1 MTVSADKHITLSQL
15 QQRIKSV
22 IEQGLPLPLW
32 VVAEIA
38 ECKVN
43 YSGHC
48 YLELVEK
55 TEATDNRAAN
65 SVPKA
70 QARAVI
76 WRSQYAMLSAY
87 FESQTGSRL
96 AAGMKILAKVMVT
109 YHELYGL
116 SLQISDIDPTYTLGE
131 VERQKQI
138 TISQLKADG
147 VWDMN
152 RELSLP
158 TPIQR
163 IAIISSAT
171 AAGYQ
176 DFCREIADGGYDFRL
191 TLFEAVVQGERAEDS
206 VIDALSRIA
215 EREEEF
221 DVAVLIRGG
230 GSTSD
235 LSCFNSYRL
244 CAYVAQFPLPVL
256 TGIGHLKDESVADM
270 VAHTPLKTPTAVAA
284 WLTQQ
289 MQGLEGWLESV
300 EQELKDVVMAKLQR
314 ENLRLERLEGEIKA
328 QSQIYCQRALSRLE
342 LYQGQLHTLTEQ
354 ILLREKERLRSLDQI
369 VASHSPKRIMQLGF
383 AVVRQ
388 ASGAIT
394 SAQGLSAGEQVQIEF
409 AQGAIEAEVK
419 RVLE

>member
-1 MTVSADKHITLSQL
+1 MTAKASYLSLQEL
-15 QQRIKSV
+15 QQRIKSA
-22 IEQGLPLPLW
+22 IEDSLPLPVW
-32 VVAEIA
+32 VVAEISDL
-38 ECKVN
+38 KVN
-43 YSGHC
+43 SYSGHC
-48 YLELVEK
+48 YMELVEK
-55 TEATDNRAAN
+55 AEAVRGGT
-65 SVPKA
+65 STPKA

-76 WRSQYAMLSAY
+76 WRNQYAMLSAY
-87 FESQTGSRL
+87 FLSQTGSRL
-96 AAGMKILAKVMVT
+96 QVGMKILAKVMVT

-176 DFCREIADGGYDFRL
+176 DFCREIAEGGYDFRL

-221 DVAVLIRGG
+221 DVAVMIRGG

-289 MQGLEGWLESV
+289 MQSLEGWLESA
-300 EQELKDVVMAKLQR
+300 EQELKDVVIAKLQR

>member
-1 MTVSADKHITLSQL
+1 MTAKASYLSLQEL
-15 QQRIKSV
+15 QQRIKSA
-22 IEQGLPLPLW
+22 IEDSLPLPVW
-32 VVAEIA
+32 VVAEISDL
-38 ECKVN
+38 KVN
-43 YSGHC
+43 SYSGHC
-48 YLELVEK
+48 YMELVEK
-55 TEATDNRAAN
+55 ADAVRGGTST
-65 SVPKA
+65 PKA

-76 WRSQYAMLSAY
+76 WRNQYAMLSAY
-87 FESQTGSRL
+87 FLSQTGSRL
-96 AAGMKILAKVMVT
+96 QVGMKILAKVMVT

-176 DFCREIADGGYDFRL
+176 DFCREIAEGGYDFRL

-244 CAYVAQFPLPVL
+244 CAYVAQFPLPIL

-328 QSQIYCQRALSRLE
+328 QSRIYCQRALSRLE

-394 SAQGLSAGEQVQIEF
+394 SAQGLSAGERVQIEF

>member
-1 MTVSADKHITLSQL
+1 MTAKASYLSLQEL
-15 QQRIKSV
+15 QQRIKSA
-22 IEQGLPLPLW
+22 IEDSLPLPVW
-32 VVAEIA
+32 VVAEISDL
-38 ECKVN
+38 KVN
-43 YSGHC
+43 SYSGHC
-48 YLELVEK
+48 YMELVEK
-55 TEATDNRAAN
+55 AEAVRGGT
-65 SVPKA
+65 STPKA

-76 WRSQYAMLSAY
+76 WRNQYAMLSAY
-87 FESQTGSRL
+87 FLSQTGSRL
-96 AAGMKILAKVMVT
+96 QVGMKILAKVMVT

-152 RELSLP
+152 RELSQP

-176 DFCREIADGGYDFRL
+176 DFCREIAEGGYDFRL

-221 DVAVLIRGG
+221 DVAVMIRGG

-289 MQGLEGWLESV
+289 MQSLEGWLESV

-342 LYQGQLHTLTEQ
+342 FYQGQLHTLTEQ

-394 SAQGLSAGEQVQIEF
+394 SAQGLSVGERVQIEF
-409 AQGAIEAEVK
+409 AQGAIEAEIK

>member
-1 MTVSADKHITLSQL
+1 MTAKASYLSLQEL
-15 QQRIKSV
+15 QQRIKSA
-22 IEQGLPLPLW
+22 IEDSLPLPVW
-32 VVAEIA
+32 VVAEISDL
-38 ECKVN
+38 KVN
-43 YSGHC
+43 SYSGHC
-48 YLELVEK
+48 YMELVEK
-55 TEATDNRAAN
+55 TEAVRGGT
-65 SVPKA
+65 STPKA

-76 WRSQYAMLSAY
+76 WRNQYAMLSAY
-87 FESQTGSRL
+87 FLSQTGSRL
-96 AAGMKILAKVMVT
+96 QVGMKILAKVMVT

-176 DFCREIADGGYDFRL
+176 DFCREIAEGGYDFRL

-289 MQGLEGWLESV
+289 MQSLEGWLESV

-394 SAQGLSAGEQVQIEF
+394 SAQGLSVGERVQIEF

>member
-1 MTVSADKHITLSQL
+1 MTAKASYLSLQEL
-15 QQRIKSV
+15 QQRIKSA
-22 IEQGLPLPLW
+22 IEDSLPLPVW
-32 VVAEIA
+32 VVAEISDL
-38 ECKVN
+38 KVN
-43 YSGHC
+43 SYSGHC
-48 YLELVEK
+48 YMELVEK
-55 TEATDNRAAN
+55 ADAVRGGTST
-65 SVPKA
+65 PKA

-76 WRSQYAMLSAY
+76 WRNQYAMLSAY
-87 FESQTGSRL
+87 FLSQTGSRL
-96 AAGMKILAKVMVT
+96 QVGMKILAKVMVT

-176 DFCREIADGGYDFRL
+176 DFCREIAEGGYDFRL

-256 TGIGHLKDESVADM
+256 TGIGHLKDQSVAYM

-289 MQGLEGWLESV
+289 MQSLEGWLESV

-328 QSQIYCQRALSRLE
+328 QSRIYCQRALSRLE
-342 LYQGQLHTLTEQ
+342 LYQWQLHTLTEQ

-394 SAQGLSAGEQVQIEF
+394 SAQGLSAGERVQIEF
-409 AQGAIEAEVK
+409 AQGAIEAEIK
-419 RVLE
+419 SVLE

>member
-1 MTVSADKHITLSQL
+1 MTAKASYLSLREL
-15 QQRIKSV
+15 QQRIKSA
-22 IEQGLPLPLW
+22 IEDSLPLPVW
-32 VVAEIA
+32 VVAEISDI
-38 ECKVN
+38 KVN
-43 YSGHC
+43 SYSGHC
-48 YLELVEK
+48 YMELVEK
-55 TEATDNRAAN
+55 AEAVRGGT
-65 SVPKA
+65 STPKA

-76 WRSQYAMLSAY
+76 WRNQYAMLSAY
-87 FESQTGSRL
+87 FLSQTGSCL
-96 AAGMKILAKVMVT
+96 QVGMKILAKVMVT

-289 MQGLEGWLESV
+289 MQSLEGWLESA

-328 QSQIYCQRALSRLE
+328 QSQIYCQRTLSRLE

>member
-1 MTVSADKHITLSQL
+1 MTAKASYLSLQEL
-15 QQRIKSV
+15 QQRIKSA
-22 IEQGLPLPLW
+22 IEDSLPLPVW
-32 VVAEIA
+32 VVAEISDI
-38 ECKVN
+38 KVN
-43 YSGHC
+43 SYSGHC
-48 YLELVEK
+48 YMELVEK
-55 TEATDNRAAN
+55 AEAVRGGT
-65 SVPKA
+65 STPKA

-76 WRSQYAMLSAY
+76 WRNQYAMLSAY
-87 FESQTGSRL
+87 FLSQTGSRL
-96 AAGMKILAKVMVT
+96 QVGMKILAKVMVT

-176 DFCREIADGGYDFRL
+176 DFCREIAEGGYDFRL

-289 MQGLEGWLESV
+289 MQSLEGWLESV

-388 ASGAIT
+388 AGGALT
-394 SAQGLSAGEQVQIEF
+394 STDGLKAGEQVQIEF

>member
-1 MTVSADKHITLSQL
+1 MTAKASYLSLQEL
-15 QQRIKSV
+15 QQRIKSA
-22 IEQGLPLPLW
+22 IEDSLPLPVW
-32 VVAEIA
+32 VVAEISDL
-38 ECKVN
+38 KVN
-43 YSGHC
+43 SYSGHC
-48 YLELVEK
+48 YMELVEK
-55 TEATDNRAAN
+55 AEAVRGGT
-65 SVPKA
+65 STPKA

-76 WRSQYAMLSAY
+76 WRNQYAMLSAY
-87 FESQTGSRL
+87 FLSQTGSRL
-96 AAGMKILAKVMVT
+96 QVGMKILAKVMVT

-176 DFCREIADGGYDFRL
+176 DFCREIAEGGYDFRL

-289 MQGLEGWLESV
+289 MQSLEGCLESA

-328 QSQIYCQRALSRLE
+328 QSQIYCQRTLSRLE
-342 LYQGQLHTLTEQ
+342 LYQRQLHTLTEQ

-394 SAQGLSAGEQVQIEF
+394 SAQGLSAGERVQIEF
-409 AQGAIEAEVK
+409 AQGAIDAEIK

>member
-1 MTVSADKHITLSQL
+1 MTAKASYLSLQEL
-15 QQRIKSV
+15 QQRIKSA
-22 IEQGLPLPLW
+22 IEDSLPLPVW
-32 VVAEIA
+32 VVAEISDL
-38 ECKVN
+38 KVN
-43 YSGHC
+43 SYSGHC
-48 YLELVEK
+48 YMELVEK
-55 TEATDNRAAN
+55 AEAVRGGT
-65 SVPKA
+65 STPKA

-76 WRSQYAMLSAY
+76 WRNQYAMLSAY
-87 FESQTGSRL
+87 FLSQTGSRL
-96 AAGMKILAKVMVT
+96 QVGMKILAKVMVT

-176 DFCREIADGGYDFRL
+176 DFCREIAEGGYDFRL

-289 MQGLEGWLESV
+289 MQSLEGWLESA

-328 QSQIYCQRALSRLE
+328 QSQIYCQRVLSRLE

-394 SAQGLSAGEQVQIEF
+394 SAQGLSAGERVQIEF

>member
-1 MTVSADKHITLSQL
+1 MTAKASYLSLQEL
-15 QQRIKSV
+15 QQRIKSA
-22 IEQGLPLPLW
+22 IEDSLPLPVW
-32 VVAEIA
+32 VVAEISDL
-38 ECKVN
+38 KVN
-43 YSGHC
+43 SYSGHC
-48 YLELVEK
+48 YMELVEK
-55 TEATDNRAAN
+55 AEAVRGGT
-65 SVPKA
+65 STPKA

-76 WRSQYAMLSAY
+76 WRNQYAMLSAY
-87 FESQTGSRL
+87 FLSQTGSRL
-96 AAGMKILAKVMVT
+96 QVGMKILAKVMVT

-221 DVAVLIRGG
+221 DVAVMIRGG

-289 MQGLEGWLESV
+289 MQSLEGWLESV

-388 ASGAIT
+388 AGGALT
-394 SAQGLSAGEQVQIEF
+394 STDGLKAGEQVQIEF
-409 AQGAIEAEVK
+409 AQGAIEAEIK

>member
-1 MTVSADKHITLSQL
+1 MTAKASYLSLQEL
-15 QQRIKSV
+15 QQRIKSA
-22 IEQGLPLPLW
+22 IEDSLPLPVW
-32 VVAEIA
+32 VVAEISDL
-38 ECKVN
+38 KVN
-43 YSGHC
+43 SYSGHC
-48 YLELVEK
+48 YMELVEK
-55 TEATDNRAAN
+55 AEAVRGGT
-65 SVPKA
+65 STPKA

-76 WRSQYAMLSAY
+76 WRNQYAMLSAY
-87 FESQTGSRL
+87 FLSQTGSRL
-96 AAGMKILAKVMVT
+96 QVGMKILAKVMVT

-289 MQGLEGWLESV
+289 MQSLEGWLESA

-328 QSQIYCQRALSRLE
+328 QSQIYWQRTLSRLE

-394 SAQGLSAGEQVQIEF
+394 SAQGLSVGERVQIEF

>member
-1 MTVSADKHITLSQL
+1 MRAKGSYLSL
-15 QQRIKSV
+15 QELQRRIKSA
-22 IEQGLPLPLW
+22 IEDSLPLPVW
-32 VVAEIA
+32 VVAEISDL
-38 ECKVN
+38 KVN
-43 YSGHC
+43 SYSGHC
-48 YLELVEK
+48 YMELVEK
-55 TEATDNRAAN
+55 EEAVRGGTAT
-65 SVPKA
+65 PKA

-76 WRSQYAMLSAY
+76 WRNQYAMLSAY
-87 FESQTGSRL
+87 FLSQTGSHL
-96 AAGMKILAKVMVT
+96 QAGMKILAKVTVT

-158 TPIQR
+158 CPIQS

-176 DFCREIADGGYDFRL
+176 DFCRELSEGGYDFRL
-191 TLFEAVVQGERAEDS
+191 MLFEAIVQGERAEDS

-215 EREEEF
+215 EHEEEY
-221 DVAVLIRGG
+221 DVVVVIRGG

-256 TGIGHLKDESVADM
+256 TGIGHDKDESVADM

-289 MQGLEGWLESV
+289 MQSLEGWLESA
-300 EQELKDVVMAKLQR
+300 EQELRDVAMAKLQR
-314 ENLRLERLEGEIKA
+314 EKLRLERLESELKA
-328 QSQIYCQRALSRLE
+328 QSQIYCHRVLSRME
-342 LYQGQLHTLTEQ
+342 RCEEQLHTLVEQ
-354 ILLREKERLRSLDQI
+354 ILLRERERLRSLDEL

-388 ASGAIT
+388 AGGALT
-394 SAQGLSAGEQVQIEF
+394 SAQGLGVGDELKIEL
-409 AQGAIEAEVK
+409 AQGVIEAEITK
-419 RVLE
+419 ILE

>member
-1 MTVSADKHITLSQL
+1 MTAKASYLSLQEL
-15 QQRIKSV
+15 QQRIKSA
-22 IEQGLPLPLW
+22 IEDSLPLPVW
-32 VVAEIA
+32 VVAEISDL
-38 ECKVN
+38 KVN
-43 YSGHC
+43 SYSGHC
-48 YLELVEK
+48 YMELVEK
-55 TEATDNRAAN
+55 TEAVRGGT
-65 SVPKA
+65 STPKA

-76 WRSQYAMLSAY
+76 WRNQYAMLSAY
-87 FESQTGSRL
+87 FLSQTGSRL
-96 AAGMKILAKVMVT
+96 QVGMKILAKVMVT

-176 DFCREIADGGYDFRL
+176 DFCREIAEGGYDFRL
-191 TLFEAVVQGERAEDS
+191 TLFEAVVQGERAEES

-221 DVAVLIRGG
+221 DVAVMIRGG

-289 MQGLEGWLESV
+289 MQSLEGWLESA

-328 QSQIYCQRALSRLE
+328 QSQIYCQRTLSRLE

>member
-1 MTVSADKHITLSQL
+1 MTAKASYLSLQEL
-15 QQRIKSV
+15 QQRIKSA
-22 IEQGLPLPLW
+22 IEDSLPLPVW
-32 VVAEIA
+32 VVAEISDL
-38 ECKVN
+38 KVN
-43 YSGHC
+43 SYSGHC
-48 YLELVEK
+48 YMELVEK
-55 TEATDNRAAN
+55 AEAVRGGT
-65 SVPKA
+65 STPKA

-76 WRSQYAMLSAY
+76 WRNQYAMLSAY
-87 FESQTGSRL
+87 FLSQTGSRL
-96 AAGMKILAKVMVT
+96 QVGMKILAKVMVT

-176 DFCREIADGGYDFRL
+176 DFCREIAEGGYDFRL

-289 MQGLEGWLESV
+289 MQSLEGWLESV

-388 ASGAIT
+388 AGGALT
-394 SAQGLSAGEQVQIEF
+394 STDGLKAGEQVQIEF
-409 AQGAIEAEVK
+409 AQGAIEAEIK

>member
-1 MTVSADKHITLSQL
+1 MTAKASYLSLQEL
-15 QQRIKSV
+15 QQRIKSA
-22 IEQGLPLPLW
+22 IEDSLPLPVW
-32 VVAEIA
+32 VVAEISDL
-38 ECKVN
+38 KVN
-43 YSGHC
+43 SYSGHC
-48 YLELVEK
+48 YMELVEK
-55 TEATDNRAAN
+55 AEAVRGGT
-65 SVPKA
+65 STPKA

-76 WRSQYAMLSAY
+76 WRNQYAMLSAY
-87 FESQTGSRL
+87 FLSQTGSRL
-96 AAGMKILAKVMVT
+96 QVGMKILAKVMVT

-176 DFCREIADGGYDFRL
+176 DFCREIAEGGYDFRL

-394 SAQGLSAGEQVQIEF
+394 SAQGLSAGEWVQIEF
-409 AQGAIEAEVK
+409 AQGAIEAEIK

>member
-1 MTVSADKHITLSQL
+1 MTAKASYLSLQEL
-15 QQRIKSV
+15 QQRIKSA
-22 IEQGLPLPLW
+22 IEDSLPLPVW
-32 VVAEIA
+32 VVAEISDL
-38 ECKVN
+38 KVN
-43 YSGHC
+43 SYSGHC
-48 YLELVEK
+48 YMELVEK
-55 TEATDNRAAN
+55 AEAVRGGT
-65 SVPKA
+65 STPKA

-76 WRSQYAMLSAY
+76 WRNQYAMLSAY
-87 FESQTGSRL
+87 FLSQTGSRL
-96 AAGMKILAKVMVT
+96 QVGMKILAKVMVT

-289 MQGLEGWLESV
+289 MQSLEGWLESV

-342 LYQGQLHTLTEQ
+342 LYHGQLHTLTEQ

-394 SAQGLSAGEQVQIEF
+394 SAQGLSAGERVQIEF

>member
-1 MTVSADKHITLSQL
+1 MTAKASYLSLQEL
-15 QQRIKSV
+15 QQRIKSA
-22 IEQGLPLPLW
+22 IEDSLPLPVW
-32 VVAEIA
+32 VVAEISDL
-38 ECKVN
+38 KVN
-43 YSGHC
+43 SYSGHC
-48 YLELVEK
+48 YMELVEK
-55 TEATDNRAAN
+55 AEAVRGGT
-65 SVPKA
+65 STPKA

-76 WRSQYAMLSAY
+76 WRNQYAMLSAY
-87 FESQTGSRL
+87 FLSQTGSRL
-96 AAGMKILAKVMVT
+96 QVGMKILAKVMVT

-176 DFCREIADGGYDFRL
+176 DFCREIAEGGYDFRL

-244 CAYVAQFPLPVL
+244 CAYVAQFPLPIL
-256 TGIGHLKDESVADM
+256 TGIGHDKDESVADM

-289 MQGLEGWLESV
+289 MQSLEGWLESV

-394 SAQGLSAGEQVQIEF
+394 SAQGLSAGERVQIEF

>member
-1 MTVSADKHITLSQL
+1 MTAKASYLSLQEL
-15 QQRIKSV
+15 QQRIKSA
-22 IEQGLPLPLW
+22 IEDSLPLPVW
-32 VVAEIA
+32 VVAEISDL
-38 ECKVN
+38 KVN
-43 YSGHC
+43 SYSGHC
-48 YLELVEK
+48 YMELVEK
-55 TEATDNRAAN
+55 AEAVRGGT
-65 SVPKA
+65 STPKA

-76 WRSQYAMLSAY
+76 WRNQYAMLSAY
-87 FESQTGSRL
+87 FLSQTGSRL
-96 AAGMKILAKVMVT
+96 QVGMKILVKVTVT

-289 MQGLEGWLESV
+289 MQSLEGWLESV
-300 EQELKDVVMAKLQR
+300 EQELKDVVIAKLQR

-328 QSQIYCQRALSRLE
+328 QSQIYCQRALSHLE

-394 SAQGLSAGEQVQIEF
+394 SAQGLSAGERVQIEF